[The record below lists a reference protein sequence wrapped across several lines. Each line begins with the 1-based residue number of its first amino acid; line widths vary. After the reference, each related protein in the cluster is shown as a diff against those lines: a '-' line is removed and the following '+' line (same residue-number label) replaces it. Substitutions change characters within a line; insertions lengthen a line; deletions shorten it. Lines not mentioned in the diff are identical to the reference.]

1 MSESRKDSDSPARD
15 DKRKGDCYSAGE
27 RGWMVR
33 TQQWRGLVL
42 GPFLRGMTRAG
53 MTPDHLTLLS
63 LIAGLAF
70 CPVFFIS
77 PAWALGLLVLHV
89 LLDGIDGPLARH
101 QNTAS
106 RRGSF
111 TDTMSDQ
118 LVVTASTITLMQARL
133 VGEICGGLYI
143 FLYGIVVA
151 FAMIRKSLGIPY
163 SWLVRP
169 RFVVYLGI
177 PVELYLL
184 PKTLEF
190 LMWTFSALL
199 AIKMLTGFIR
209 IRRRL

>member
-1 MSESRKDSDSPARD
+1 MSDAEDAADGTSTDAEP
-15 DKRKGDCYSAGE
+15 KGDCYSAGE

-33 TQQWRGLVL
+33 TQQWRGFLF
-42 GPFLRGMTRAG
+42 GPLLHGMTRMG

-63 LIAGLAF
+63 LVAGLAF
-70 CPVFFIS
+70 CPVYFWS
-77 PAWALGLLVLHV
+77 PPWALGLLILHV

-101 QNTAS
+101 QGTAS

-118 LVVTASTITLMQARL
+118 LVVTATTITLMQARV

-151 FAMIRKSLGIPY
+151 FAMIRNSLGIPY

-184 PKTLEF
+184 PQTLEV

-199 AIKMLTGFIR
+199 AVKMLTGFLG